1 MSNPAAN
8 GDTPD
13 LEALFD
19 SIANAAHAAP
29 APPPPPPPPPAPAA
43 NNSNGGDSAELEAL
57 FDSVAAT
64 TRGQQ
69 DEHAPSETATVTPVL
84 TEDSAQSMFAHIGQ
98 MTRRLHDSLREL
110 GYDKAIEKAAATI
123 PDARDRLAYV
133 ATMTEKA
140 AERTLNSIDIAQP
153 IQDRLSNDAQ
163 NLAEKWQRLYANQLS
178 VEEFKQLA
186 ASTRDYL
193 QQVPGQ
199 VSATNSQLHEI
210 MMAQDFQ
217 DLTGQ
222 VIKKIVEMAKDIEG
236 QLLDFLIEHTPQDKQ
251 HDAHAGLMN
260 GPVINYEGRT
270 DVVSGQQQVDE
281 LLESLGF

>member
-29 APPPPPPPPPAPAA
+29 VPPPPAPPPASTTVA
-43 NNSNGGDSAELEAL
+43 SATGDSDELEAL

-153 IQDRLSNDAQ
+153 IH
-163 NLAEKWQRLYANQLS
+163 LALFGLERAGSWT
-178 VEEFKQLA
+178 A
-186 ASTRDYL
+186 APR
-193 QQVPGQ
+193 
-199 VSATNSQLHEI
+199 
-210 MMAQDFQ
+210 
-217 DLTGQ
+217 
-222 VIKKIVEMAKDIEG
+222 IV
-236 QLLDFLIEHTPQDKQ
+236 F
-251 HDAHAGLMN
+251 
-260 GPVINYEGRT
+260 
-270 DVVSGQQQVDE
+270 
-281 LLESLGF
+281 